1 MIKKI
6 LNDTI
11 GVAVGSVGIN
21 ATNQIDGP
29 IGQAVGTTMA
39 GGLLLEVAP
48 KKKKGGLF

>member
-21 ATNQIDGP
+21 AANQIEGP
-29 IGQAVGTTMA
+29 MGRVLGTTIG

-48 KKKKGGLF
+48 KKKKGGF